1 MKRRFN
7 YTGRKKIERKR
18 ISITLVRQ
26 NRVIVSFNLKKLNLD
41 DLNLPDD
48 AKVYVEAYYR
58 TELKRFDF
66 GTVGNIVH
74 PPSTDLTGL
83 AYPEN
88 LKFRILIVDPSDRK
102 ILAHA
107 DGILPEESP
116 LERAILPVEFK
127 DLGNEIWRIEY
138 EGDEGA
144 PILCIN
150 RKIPNV
156 QNIAKQDPQFVIYVY
171 PAVIREILTHMVF
184 VDEVTSTTD
193 PAIDWHAHWLKF
205 CNKLGVTPPEVLN
218 HNDDNFDAEDA
229 LRWIDDVVTAFS
241 NKYADKFQK
250 YIQQLL
256 EGTS

>member
-1 MKRRFN
+1 MKRKFN
-7 YTGRKKIERKR
+7 YTGRKKIKRKR
-18 ISITLVRQ
+18 ISIALIRQ
-26 NRVIVSFNLKKLNLD
+26 NGTISFVLKKLNLD
-41 DLNLPDD
+41 DLDLPSD
-48 AKVYVEAYYR
+48 ARIYIEAYYR

-66 GTVGNIVH
+66 GTVDNIIH
-74 PPSTDLTGL
+74 PPSTSLMGL

-107 DGILPEESP
+107 DRIVPEESP

-138 EGDEGA
+138 EGDEGV

-150 RKIPNV
+150 RKIPNI
-156 QNIAKQDPQFVIYVY
+156 QNIAKRDPQFLIYVY

-184 VDEVTSTTD
+184 VDEVISTTD
-193 PAIDWHAHWLKF
+193 PAIDWHAHWIEF
-205 CNKLGVTPPEVLN
+205 CKSLGASPPEVLN
-218 HNDDNFDAEDA
+218 HKDDNFDAGDA

-250 YIQQLL
+250 YVQQLL
-256 EGTS
+256 ERVS